1 MVTPLAGICAAVPAA
16 TEVVHAR
23 GCGVSSDDAS
33 AIPEAVALARGADAA
48 IVCLGGRS
56 GLVAGCTS
64 GEFRDAASL
73 DLTGRQQQ
81 LVDQVAATGTP
92 TVVVLLNGRVLSIPA
107 LAAHVPAIVEAWLPG
122 EEGGHAI
129 ADVLFG
135 AVSPSG
141 RLPVSM
147 PRDVGQVPLYHSR
160 KWASGK
166 VIVFDADYVDLA
178 STPLFAFG
186 HGLSYTRFEYDAL
199 AISPAAAAATGTPV
213 EISLAVRNA
222 GTRAGAEVVQ
232 LYVQDVVASVTR
244 PLQQLAGFAR
254 IELAPGET
262 RRIRFT
268 LDASQ
273 LAFYDRAMRFVVEPG
288 EFRIRVG
295 ARRRTSARGLFPLR
309 GRDRS
314 ARSARGPPDR
324 GARLAVRPSWIE
336 ARRRRKKARW
346 RRSPSDT
353 TSSRPRAWTMP
364 ATSTSPTSS
373 VVASSG
379 GRRTAP

>member
-1 MVTPLAGICAAVPAA
+1 MIGRAGTGDSVVP
-16 TEVVHAR
+16 
-23 GCGVSSDDAS
+23 
-33 AIPEAVALARGADAA
+33 
-48 IVCLGGRS
+48 
-56 GLVAGCTS
+56 LVAT
-64 GEFRDAASL
+64 AAFNRRSCSRCNAGGSP
-73 DLTGRQQQ
+73 LT
-81 LVDQVAATGTP
+81 LTATGTP

-122 EEGGHAI
+122 EEGGHAV

-166 VIVFDADYVDLA
+166 VIGFDADYVDLA
-178 STPLFAFG
+178 STPLFPFG
-186 HGLSYTRFEYDAL
+186 HGLSYTRFEYAAL
-199 AISPAAAAATGTPV
+199 AISPAAAATGTPV

-262 RRIRFT
+262 RCVRFT

-295 ARRRTSARGLFPLR
+295 ASSEDIRLEGSFHYEGAAVPLDPR
-309 GRDRS
+309 EVR
-314 ARSARGPPDR
+314 PT
-324 GARLAVRPSWIE
+324 AVR
-336 ARRRRKKARW
+336 A
-346 RRSPSDT
+346 
-353 TSSRPRAWTMP
+353 
-364 ATSTSPTSS
+364 
-373 VVASSG
+373 
-379 GRRTAP
+379 